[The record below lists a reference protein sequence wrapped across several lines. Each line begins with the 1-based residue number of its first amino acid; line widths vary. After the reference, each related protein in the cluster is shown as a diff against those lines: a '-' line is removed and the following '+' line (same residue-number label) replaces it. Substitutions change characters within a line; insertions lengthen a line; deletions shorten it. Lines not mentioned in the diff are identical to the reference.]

1 MNGDG
6 PMLQPR
12 RLKNLYSSTSAGWL
26 FSEHTG
32 AATLNAVIVWCEA
45 YEIGD
50 AEVDVQHRGL
60 IEKIN
65 RLELQLHASNPTKRE
80 LEFLLQLV
88 EDLQIYVDIHFTHEE
103 ACMAR
108 HRCPAAAQNRA
119 DHARFRRTIDQFKAR
134 ADATGFNLQLVRELH
149 TLAHD
154 WISAHILGV
163 DQHLRPCLQQ
173 CAD

>member
-1 MNGDG
+1 M
-6 PMLQPR
+6 
-12 RLKNLYSSTSAGWL
+12 
-26 FSEHTG
+26 
-32 AATLNAVIVWCEA
+32 IVWGEE

-50 AEVDVQHRGL
+50 AQVDAQHRGL

-65 RLELQLHASNPTKRE
+65 RLELQLHVTNPTRRE

-88 EDLQIYVDIHFTHEE
+88 ADLQVYVDVHFAHEE

-119 DHARFRRTIDQFKAR
+119 DHARLRSVINNFKAR
-134 ADATGFNLQLVRELH
+134 ADATGFNLELVRELH
-149 TLAHD
+149 ALAHD
-154 WISAHILGV
+154 WITAHILGV
-163 DQHLRPCLQQ
+163 DQQLRPCLQQ